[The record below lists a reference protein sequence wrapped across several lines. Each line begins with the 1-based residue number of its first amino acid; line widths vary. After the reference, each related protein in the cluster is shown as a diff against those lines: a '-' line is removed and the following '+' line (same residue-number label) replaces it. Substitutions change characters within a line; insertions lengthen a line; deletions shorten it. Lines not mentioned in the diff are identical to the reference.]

1 MFMQELAREGKSWFG
16 SFLHRGTMSSSST
29 TLGVRIYWRRIET
42 AQFAKRPFPT
52 WHSSSRTS
60 LSNASLATV
69 PRGNALR
76 KRNQPTN
83 CYPTRLRECID
94 LRDLSIDRFFHRGFG
109 RWLRNRSS
117 EIGEK
122 KYRNTRMYNFLF
134 STFLRETSVLNCLTI
149 FYFSNSHS
157 IESHEIKF
165 PWRIELIVLSRL
177 RSCRSHV
184 DLNLIEFRCI
194 SEDGDHVG
202 KIILSNCTS
211 SENLFLPSF
220 PLSFFLP
227 FPSTIYQCDENCL
240 DLPYIHVIGNACL
253 RRVQYIVYRSPHIL
267 YLVSGYRVIA
277 R

>member
-1 MFMQELAREGKSWFG
+1 MASVGDCVIGRQRSVRRNIEI
-16 SFLHRGTMSSSST
+16 
-29 TLGVRIYWRRIET
+29 LGCVI
-42 AQFAKRPFPT
+42 
-52 WHSSSRTS
+52 
-60 LSNASLATV
+60 
-69 PRGNALR
+69 
-76 KRNQPTN
+76 
-83 CYPTRLRECID
+83 
-94 LRDLSIDRFFHRGFG
+94 
-109 RWLRNRSS
+109 
-117 EIGEK
+117 
-122 KYRNTRMYNFLF
+122 F

-194 SEDGDHVG
+194 SEGGDHVG

-220 PLSFFLP
+220 PLSFFLSF

>member
-76 KRNQPTN
+76 KRSQPTN

-122 KYRNTRMYNFLF
+122 KYRNTRMRNFLYF
-134 STFLRETSVLNCLTI
+134 SERDFCLRLIFNYLLFFEFTLETSRTKLN
-149 FYFSNSHS
+149 FREESN
-157 IESHEIKF
+157 
-165 PWRIELIVLSRL
+165 
-177 RSCRSHV
+177 
-184 DLNLIEFRCI
+184 
-194 SEDGDHVG
+194 
-202 KIILSNCTS
+202 
-211 SENLFLPSF
+211 
-220 PLSFFLP
+220 
-227 FPSTIYQCDENCL
+227 
-240 DLPYIHVIGNACL
+240 
-253 RRVQYIVYRSPHIL
+253 
-267 YLVSGYRVIA
+267 
-277 R
+277 